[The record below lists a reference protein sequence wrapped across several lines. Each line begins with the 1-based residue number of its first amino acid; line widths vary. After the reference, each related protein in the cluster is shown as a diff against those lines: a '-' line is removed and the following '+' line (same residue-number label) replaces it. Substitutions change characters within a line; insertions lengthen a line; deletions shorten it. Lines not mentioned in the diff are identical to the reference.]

1 MRISKI
7 FNNNCVSTVQEDKEL
22 ILTGSGIGFQK
33 KINDEID
40 QSKIEK
46 KFLVVDEHRVE
57 FEQLINRLPIDYFE
71 TSRTIIEYA
80 EEKLNEKLNDSIN
93 VPLTDHIA
101 NAVFRYKE
109 GLHLP
114 NLFLNDF
121 KTFYPSEYEVSEW
134 ALNYINERLD
144 VVLPEDELAYLTMHL
159 VNAGSGKG
167 VTHAQNTVYLV
178 NEVTRIISEDLKLD
192 LDKDSLSYQRLITHL
207 KYLSQR
213 VLGDSEDNNMM
224 TEDMEDDFSLLVIM
238 KLKKFQPTITNIAA
252 FILKKFKYQ
261 LSADERMY
269 IGIHLHQL
277 IDKK

>member
-1 MRISKI
+1 MLISKI
-7 FNNNCVSTVQEDKEL
+7 FNNNCVATVQDDKEL

-33 KINDEID
+33 KINDEIE
-40 QSKIEK
+40 QEKIEK
-46 KFLVVDEHRVE
+46 TFLVVDEHRAE

-71 TSRTIIEYA
+71 TSRTIVEYA
-80 EEKLNEKLNDSIN
+80 EKQLDEKLNDFIN

-101 NAVFRYKE
+101 NAVYRYKE

-121 KTFYPSEYEVSEW
+121 KTFYPKEYEVSEW
-134 ALNYINERLD
+134 ALSYINDRFE
-144 VVLPEDELAYLTMHL
+144 VELPEDELAYLTMHL

-178 NEVTRIISEDLKLD
+178 NEVTRIISEELNLD

-213 VLGDSEDNNMM
+213 VLGDSKDENMM
-224 TEDMEDDFSLLVIM
+224 SNDMEDDFSLLVIM
-238 KLKKFQPTITNIAA
+238 KLKRFQPTITQIAA
-252 FILKKFKYQ
+252 FIIKKFNYQ
-261 LSADERMY
+261 LSVDERMY
-269 IGIHLHQL
+269 IGIHLYQL